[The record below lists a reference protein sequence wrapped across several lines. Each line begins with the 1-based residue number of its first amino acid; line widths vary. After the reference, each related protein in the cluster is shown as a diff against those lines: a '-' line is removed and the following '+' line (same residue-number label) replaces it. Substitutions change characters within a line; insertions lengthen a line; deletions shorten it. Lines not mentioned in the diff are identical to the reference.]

1 MTDIRTKHTPRKWS
15 FVLVVASF
23 IILFL
28 LSATFPAIEWLF
40 YDYRMLLTGHLF
52 PTKVRKADHVV
63 VIGID
68 GYKSLQD
75 KPLIFWYP
83 QIADC
88 IQTAAGQG
96 AAAIALDII
105 PYHSLA
111 EKLDAVIR
119 ELGGTTQGEGL
130 DNIGKDLDRS
140 LISALIRSSAATPI
154 LQGYNGDIVPFYYG
168 MMAHMPGA
176 APVSLLAT
184 FDEDGVLR
192 QAYAADADGAPRLVA
207 GVCDATGACSVDG
220 SFLVDF
226 RLADQIKTIDFDDF
240 LHKKVPET
248 EITGKIVLI
257 GMINGN
263 EDNVRT
269 PVGLRNGIYFHAAAI
284 ETLLTG
290 NKMLPISHWASALIL
305 FVLCLV
311 GYLIS
316 SRRPPKTACL
326 YLGLLTMVYVSVDL
340 LLFSKNLVIPTFP
353 HLFALGLTAA
363 ITYPY
368 RYLVEERD
376 RIKLKETFGY
386 YVDKSVIDKLVQ
398 SDAKQLMEGEM
409 RNVTVMSLDI
419 RNFTSLSNSYPPETV
434 VALLN
439 HLFSKFTEVVQSNSG
454 FVNKFIGDGMLAFFV
469 GEDSPI
475 MALDSAWSMNTLVQD
490 MNEQKELFRFIQ
502 DRPIGIGIGLH
513 YGPAIMGNIG
523 SSRKMDFTVI
533 GPTVNL
539 AFRIES
545 VTKELGAT
553 ILVTREVYERTASL
567 YELQHLGTV
576 NVKGFS
582 SQIEV
587 YSPQQ
592 RLTG

>member
-1 MTDIRTKHTPRKWS
+1 MNNLRRKHTIRKRS
-15 FVLVVASF
+15 FVLVATSF
-23 IILFL
+23 IILLL
-28 LSATFPAIEWLF
+28 LSATFPNIEWLF
-40 YDYRMLLTGHLF
+40 YDYRMQLAGQLF
-52 PTKVRKADHVV
+52 PGQTKAADKVV

-83 QIADC
+83 QIADS
-88 IQTAAGQG
+88 IQAASGQG

-111 EKLDAVIR
+111 DKLGAVIR
-119 ELGGTTQGEGL
+119 ELRDTDQGESF
-130 DNIGKDLDRS
+130 DNIGRDLDRS

-176 APVSLLAT
+176 LPVSLLVT
-184 FDEDGVLR
+184 FDADGVLR
-192 QAYAADADGAPRLVA
+192 QSHASDPDGAQRLVA
-207 GVCDATGACSVDG
+207 GVCAATGACPGDEN
-220 SFLVDF
+220 FLVDF
-226 RLADQIKTIDFDDF
+226 RLVDKIKTFDFDDF
-240 LHKKVPET
+240 LHQRVPEQ
-248 EITGKIVLI
+248 EIAGKIVLL

-269 PVGLRNGIYFHAAAI
+269 PVGLRNGIYFHAAAL

-290 NKMLPISHWASALIL
+290 SKLTLVNRWVSALIL
-305 FVLCLV
+305 FALCV
-311 GYLIS
+311 AGCLIS
-316 SRRPPKTACL
+316 STRPPRTASL
-326 YLGLLTMVYVSVDL
+326 YLALLTAAYFTVDL
-340 LLFSKNLVIPTFP
+340 LLFSRNLVMPIFP
-353 HLFALGLTAA
+353 HLFALGLAAA

-368 RYLVEERD
+368 RYLIEERD
-376 RIKLKETFGY
+376 RLKLKETFGY

-398 SDAKQLMEGEM
+398 SDARQLMEGDL

-439 HLFSKFTEVVQSNSG
+439 HLFSKFTEIVQSNGG
-454 FVNKFIGDGMLAFFV
+454 FVNKFIGDGLLAFFV

-475 MALDSAWSMNTLVQD
+475 MALDSAWSMNTLVQN

-553 ILVTREVYERTASL
+553 ILVTREVFERTADR
-567 YELQHLGTV
+567 YEFQHLGAV

-582 SQIEV
+582 NQIEV

-592 RLTG
+592 RKTL